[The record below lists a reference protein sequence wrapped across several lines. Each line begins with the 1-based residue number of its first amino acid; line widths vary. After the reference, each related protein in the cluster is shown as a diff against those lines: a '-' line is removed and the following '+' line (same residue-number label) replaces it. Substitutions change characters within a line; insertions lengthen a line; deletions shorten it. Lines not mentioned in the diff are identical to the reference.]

1 MDAPPLR
8 PADVLRETR
17 LGVSVSD
24 SADLQRLGLSQ
35 RHAELAIGEIARA
48 VLVNGGSLVYGGR
61 VKPSGFTQFLM
72 HEVRR
77 YGRNPGALILCLA
90 APEHR
95 KLSRAELDTLDREL
109 GSRGTVVCLDES
121 GTPIKAILRTKAPS
135 ADPIQD
141 QPTRQA
147 SYTSLRRYLG
157 EVTNARVILGGQ
169 LAAFQGAMPGLIE
182 EAITAVRSSQPL
194 FVAGGFG
201 GAAALVAHALAID
214 NLRWAPNGFPA
225 RPADN
230 RIDESI
236 QQLKSTADRSQ
247 WTVARCGLTLAE
259 RQQLAASHRPREIAS
274 LLVRGLTRIA
284 RKSREKQS
292 PINCS

>member
-1 MDAPPLR
+1 MATTPLR
-8 PADVLRETR
+8 SADVLRETR

-24 SADLQRLGLSQ
+24 SADLQQLGLLP

-77 YGRNPGALILCLA
+77 FGRSPEALTLCLA

-95 KLSRAELDTLDREL
+95 KLSRAELDALDREL
-109 GSRGTVVCLDES
+109 GSRGTVVCLDEW
-121 GTPIKAILRTKAPS
+121 GTPIEAILSTKKPS

-141 QPTRQA
+141 QPLRQA
-147 SYTSLRRYLG
+147 SYTALRRYLG

-182 EAITAVRSSQPL
+182 EAIVAVRSSQPL
-194 FVAGGFG
+194 FVAAGFG
-201 GAAALVAHALAID
+201 GAAALIAQALAID
-214 NLRWAPNGFPA
+214 DLGWAPKGFPA
-225 RPADN
+225 RPTDK
-230 RIDESI
+230 RIDMSIHQLESA
-236 QQLKSTADRSQ
+236 ADKGP
-247 WTVARCGLTLAE
+247 WTVALCGLTDKE
-259 RQQLAASHRPREIAS
+259 CRELAASHRPREIAS
-274 LLVRGLTRIA
+274 MLVRGLTRI
-284 RKSREKQS
+284 R
-292 PINCS
+292 